1 MKQKNVNYKYLNI
14 LLILLII
21 YVLFL
26 LSDLWLG
33 IFFKILDVLKPFLIA
48 FAIAYAVYPI
58 EQWLESKKIPKAFAI
73 TIIVFVLLLIFG
85 IIIYSL
91 IPIFTEQL
99 FTFFSNIIKFVGDI
113 GNKFSI
119 DTLPIKNS
127 LVDTLNN
134 LTKNMGNLIGDGAI
148 SILLNSFTFITTS
161 VIVIVCFIYFTS
173 YMQQIR
179 DTISLFLYKKRKKS
193 YKLVK
198 EIDHETT
205 QYFKGV
211 CLSILIQFIEYTTL
225 FWLIGHPNFLL
236 LGTMMAVFSLVP
248 YFGGFIVNGIALIVA
263 SVVSTKLVILTLII
277 AIIFPQVDGYFIN
290 PRIYGKTNNI
300 SPLLTIFAVF
310 TGGVLGGVE
319 GILIALPITI
329 ILRTLY
335 RHYKEDIKVKIEDIK
350 DRRN

>member
-1 MKQKNVNYKYLNI
+1 MKHVNYKYLNV

-33 IFFKILDVLKPFLIA
+33 IFFKIIDILKPFLIA

-58 EQWLESKKIPKAFAI
+58 EQWLEKKKIPKTLAI
-73 TIIVFVLLLIFG
+73 VIIVFVLLLIFG

-91 IPIFTEQL
+91 IPVFTEQL
-99 FTFFSNIIKFVGDI
+99 FTFFSNIIKFISDI
-113 GNKFSI
+113 GNKFDI
-119 DTLPIKNS
+119 DILPIKNS
-127 LVDTLNN
+127 LVSTFDN
-134 LTKNMGNLIGDGAI
+134 LTKDMGSLIGDGAV
-148 SILLNSFTFITTS
+148 SILLNSFSFITTG

-179 DTISLFLYKKRKKS
+179 DTISLFLLKKKKKH

-205 QYFKGV
+205 QYFKGL

-236 LGTMMAVFSLVP
+236 LGIMMAVFSLIP

-263 SVVSTKLVILTLII
+263 SVVSTKLVILTLVI
-277 AIIFPQVDGYFIN
+277 AIIFPQIDGYFIN

-300 SPLLTIFAVF
+300 TPLLTIFAVF
-310 TGGVLGGVE
+310 AGGVLGGVV
-319 GILIALPITI
+319 GILIALPTTI

-335 RHYKEDIKVKIEDIK
+335 RHYKYDIIEKIEDIK
-350 DRRN
+350 ERM